1 MQKNMVA
8 LENLT
13 PLKNLARLTP
23 LRYQPPDSKNPSQL
37 LKSNSQSITGMK
49 VWVKVNL
56 KRSQAKHLLIHSN
69 FTISLGLFDLSLT

>member
-23 LRYQPPDSKNPSQL
+23 LRYQPPDSKNPIQL
-37 LKSNSQSITGMK
+37 LKSNPQSITGMK

-56 KRSQAKHLLIHSN
+56 KRSQAKPFIN
-69 FTISLGLFDLSLT
+69 P